1 MMRYFE
7 TTYQVADGIFSVN
20 VIKSN
25 CGREDFQA
33 ASETAERHAAKHG
46 YQVLSVREINESQV
60 IERMHKGMP
69 MYFVDDQAEREHD
82 PSFEYEAEITKYHE
96 LLQEAG
102 ELESKL
108 AEIEIE
114 LAGLTK
120 ILQRAGI
127 NPLEVDL

>member
-1 MMRYFE
+1 MRYFE

-33 ASETAERHAAKHG
+33 ATETAERHAAKHG

-82 PSFEYEAEITKYHE
+82 PSFKYEREISRLHELIQILGELSDKIEEAEAE
-96 LLQEAG
+96 LSEI
-102 ELESKL
+102 ESKL
-108 AEIEIE
+108 EA
-114 LAGLTK
+114 
-120 ILQRAGI
+120 AGI
-127 NPLEVDL
+127 DPYWPII

>member
-1 MMRYFE
+1 MKYFRI
-7 TTYQVADGIFSVN
+7 TYAIGDGIFSAN
-20 VIKSN
+20 IIKSN
-25 CGREDFQA
+25 CGCEDHEA
-33 ASETAERHAAKHG
+33 AAETAQRHAARYG
-46 YQVLSVREINESQV
+46 YDVVGVVEVDEAEV
-60 IERMHKGMP
+60 VEMMHRGMP
-69 MYFVDDQAEREHD
+69 MSMIDEQAEREHD